1 MWLGLD
7 NKQWVLTPIQLILY
21 NCIIAECDPESKVA
35 IGFGAW
41 RCKKL
46 KYEWNTDYWYFEKGE
61 ICVFDLGCKHTFG
74 GIKIINYVQRYHFH
88 MFMGTVIQEGSAK
101 KLREVSSNLV
111 GCLNR
116 SSGAYVNPLAHDI
129 TGLSLIMD

>member
-7 NKQWVLTPIQLILY
+7 NKQWVLTPIQLNLY

-41 RCKKL
+41 RCEKF

-61 ICVFDLGCKHTFG
+61 KLTPCVFDLGCKHTFG
-74 GIKIINYVQRYHFH
+74 GIKIINYVQRYHYH

-111 GCLNR
+111 
-116 SSGAYVNPLAHDI
+116 
-129 TGLSLIMD
+129 